1 MELLVAEPA
10 LIARPPFES
19 IPLHRIQLRLTTAT
33 WPRSDNDQGVYVQL
47 HAADEK
53 FYMYKGKDNWEA
65 GDVDTYDILS
75 PNVNYIKNIQFIKL
89 GVKGSDDWRIR
100 KMEFLL
106 NDYPTP
112 IFVKDFGTAG
122 VNITLNQPLVITGQ
136 QLRQSAGWANNS
148 NNTQLNMLPAVLP
161 KAKLLSLVEAS
172 IGNQL
177 NFTPGF
183 DWGEYGRVNNTK
195 WGPVVEVAYK
205 SFNTLTFDLD
215 LQRRIDNYPNPEVDV
230 NFDLVFKCV
239 NGRIGFD
246 IKNVS
251 YGTNLPG
258 HILTLLR
265 KVIPTLLGFAL
276 KDPVDNIAIGIL
288 GKFLDYSLE
297 LNPDVNIPQQACRL
311 ILVQHNCDIRLR

>member
-1 MELLVAEPA
+1 MEP
-10 LIARPPFES
+10 LIAERAVVTRPPFES
-19 IPLHRIQLRLTTAT
+19 IALHRIQLRLTTAI

-47 HAADEK
+47 HNADGK

-75 PNVNYIKNIQFIKL
+75 PTVNYIKNIQFIKL

-100 KMEFLL
+100 KMELLL
-106 NDYPTP
+106 NDYPIP
-112 IFVKDFGTAG
+112 VFVKDFGITG

-136 QLRQSAGWANNS
+136 QLRQYAGWANS
-148 NNTQLNMLPAVLP
+148 SSNTQLNVLPAVLP

-172 IGNQL
+172 IGNQI
-177 NFTPGF
+177 NYTPGL
-183 DWGEYGRVNNTK
+183 DWGEYDRFNNTK
-195 WGPVVEVAYK
+195 WGPVVEVSFK

-215 LQRRIDNYPNPEVDV
+215 LQRRIDNFPNPEVDV

-239 NGRIGFD
+239 NGRIVFD

-258 HILTLLR
+258 YILVWLR
-265 KVIPTLLGFAL
+265 TIIPPLLGYAL
-276 KDPVDNIAIGIL
+276 KDPLGNIAGIL
-288 GKFLDYSLE
+288 SKFLDYSIE
-297 LNPDVNIPQQACRL
+297 FNPDVNLPQQACRL
-311 ILVQHNCDIRLR
+311 ILVQPNCDIRLR